1 MTSEAPVSHDP
12 TNDSIMPYSSIYE
25 GARGAAVRILSRFE
39 RSDSYLDKLLEYEL
53 RTGELSS
60 QDKALLTELVN
71 GTVRWWLG
79 KLDWVLT
86 GFYHGEFD
94 KCLTPVKNAMRIA
107 LYQIM
112 FLSKIPH
119 PVAIN
124 ESVEIVKRLK
134 GDRSAGI
141 VNGVLRNVLR
151 HLDDIRYP
159 NTTEDNIWFYS
170 VIYSH
175 PRWLVKRWSD
185 IFGDKETEQMLKA
198 NVQRPILTLRVNLL
212 KTTPLAVSE
221 WLVAQEIPFTASP
234 LLPHC
239 FQVSSLR
246 DIAGSEIFRDGWVS
260 VQDVSASLAA
270 VLAAPKENQTVIDLC
285 AAPGGKTFY
294 LAELMHNT
302 GKVIALDKYEAKLRF
317 IKSGSERLGLSEVKT
332 EVADARTYK
341 HELVDV
347 VVADVP
353 CSGHGT
359 FSKKPDI
366 KWKREATDITKLVP
380 LQREILTNAAT
391 LVKPGG
397 AIMYSTCTVEPEENF
412 QNIEWFLEKFPNFI
426 LDDAENYLPKEVC
439 INGCMQTFPHRHGT
453 DGAFAARL
461 VRIE

>member
-1 MTSEAPVSHDP
+1 
-12 TNDSIMPYSSIYE
+12 
-25 GARGAAVRILSRFE
+25 
-39 RSDSYLDKLLEYEL
+39 
-53 RTGELSS
+53 
-60 QDKALLTELVN
+60 
-71 GTVRWWLG
+71 
-79 KLDWVLT
+79 
-86 GFYHGEFD
+86 
-94 KCLTPVKNAMRIA
+94 
-107 LYQIM
+107 
-112 FLSKIPH
+112 
-119 PVAIN
+119 
-124 ESVEIVKRLK
+124 
-134 GDRSAGI
+134 
-141 VNGVLRNVLR
+141 
-151 HLDDIRYP
+151 
-159 NTTEDNIWFYS
+159 
-170 VIYSH
+170 
-175 PRWLVKRWSD
+175 
-185 IFGDKETEQMLKA
+185 MLKA

-221 WLVAQEIPFTASP
+221 WLVKQEIPFTASP

-246 DIAGSEIFRDGWVS
+246 DIAGSDIFKDGWVS

-270 VLAAPKENQTVIDLC
+270 VLAAPTENQTVIDLC

-317 IKSGSERLGLSEVKT
+317 IKSGAERLGLSEVKV

-366 KWKREATDITKLVP
+366 KWKREATDIAKLVP
-380 LQREILTNAAT
+380 LQREILANAAA

-397 AIMYSTCTVEPEENF
+397 AVMYSTCTVEPDENF
-412 QNIEWFLEKFPNFI
+412 QNVQWFLEKFPNFM

-439 INGCMQTFPHRHGT
+439 VNGCMQTFPHRHGT

-461 VRIE
+461 VRVE